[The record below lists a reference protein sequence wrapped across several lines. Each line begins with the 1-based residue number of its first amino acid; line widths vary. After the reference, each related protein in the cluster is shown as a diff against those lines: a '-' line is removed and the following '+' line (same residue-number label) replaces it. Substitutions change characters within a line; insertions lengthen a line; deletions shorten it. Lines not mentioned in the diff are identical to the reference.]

1 MRGALAIGSEGG
13 SAMRYVLD
21 EGFVLRGWE
30 KLPYALVR
38 KADNVATFLS
48 ARDFAAIELCDGQI
62 DDALPLFD
70 DQMRE
75 ALKRLSDAGIVH
87 AAPAGSAQLSPDQ
100 RYRRYPNRYI
110 STAHW
115 SITGRCNYRCRHCY
129 MDAPDAKMGEL
140 DHEATMEIARQI
152 VECGIGRVSLTGGEP
167 LVRRDFMDIVDYL
180 VGNGVRIVQIYSN
193 GRLVT
198 ERLLD
203 ELAERGVRPEFNM
216 SYDGDGGWHDWMRGV
231 SGATDDVLRAFD
243 LCREK
248 GFPTGAEMCLHAG
261 NIDLLRQSVNTL
273 AAHGCSSL
281 KTNPISL
288 TELWLARGEG
298 NEIPLEQLLEAYLGY
313 IPAYFEDGMPLT
325 IQLGGVFACRKGSL
339 DWFIPQLHP
348 LCADKG
354 SDEANGDFLS
364 MCICG
369 HARQTLYISPEGRML
384 PCMPLS
390 SVPAQEGF
398 PLVQDAGL
406 AAGLTD
412 SAYMDLITAT
422 VADYFEHNPECAA
435 CEHRFQCAGGCR
447 GSALLDG
454 SDDLMGRDPAMCL
467 LYRGGYAERVRE
479 AASAAVA
486 AKAEHA
492 SEDGANA

>member
-1 MRGALAIGSEGG
+1 
-13 SAMRYVLD
+13 MRYVLD
-21 EGFVLRGWE
+21 EGLVLRGWE

-38 KADNVATFLS
+38 TSDNAVLFLS

-62 DDALPLFD
+62 DDGLPLFD
-70 DQMRE
+70 GETRE
-75 ALKRLSDAGIVH
+75 TLKRLSEAGIVH
-87 AAPAGSAQLSPDQ
+87 AAPDGSARLSPDQ
-100 RYRRYPNRYI
+100 RYRRYPNRYV

-129 MDAPDAKMGEL
+129 LDAPDAKMGEL
-140 DHEATMEIARQI
+140 DHETTMEIARQI

-167 LVRRDFMDIVDYL
+167 LVRKDFMDIVDYL
-180 VGNGVRIVQIYSN
+180 TENGVRIVQIYSN

-203 ELAERGVRPEFNM
+203 ELAARGVRPEFNM

-231 SGATDDVLRAFD
+231 DGAAADVLRAFD
-243 LCREK
+243 LCRAK

-261 NIDLLRQSVNTL
+261 NVGLLRQSVNTL
-273 AAHGCSSL
+273 AAHGCASL
-281 KTNPISL
+281 KTNPVSP

-298 NEIPLEQLLEAYLGY
+298 NGLPLEDLFEAYVDY

-339 DWFIPQLHP
+339 DWSIPRLHP
-348 LCADKG
+348 RCGDEG
-354 SDEANGDFLS
+354 SDEANGGFLS
-364 MCICG
+364 MCVCG
-369 HARQTLYISPEGRML
+369 HARQTLYLSPEGRML

-390 SVPAQEGF
+390 SLPVQDGF
-398 PLVQDAGL
+398 PLVQEAGL

-412 SAYMDLITAT
+412 SAYLDLVTAT
-422 VADYFEHNPECAA
+422 VADYFARNPECAS

-447 GSALLDG
+447 GSALASG
-454 SDDLMGRDPAMCL
+454 ADDLMAPDRAMCL
-467 LYRGGYAERVRE
+467 LYRGGYAKRVRE
-479 AASAAVA
+479 AASAAVDRA
-486 AKAEHA
+486 EKARK
-492 SEDGANA
+492 GNPGLR